1 MKKQTRLD
9 DTISILLGS
18 AWKREY
24 PFHPERKFR
33 FDYARPDVKIAIE
46 IQGGIWTRGKHV
58 RGVGYE
64 NDCEK
69 LNLAVT
75 MGWKVLWYT
84 PQMVMRNPQK
94 FLGEVNL
101 LLTT

>member
-1 MKKQTRLD
+1 MKKQALHD
-9 DTISILLGS
+9 DTISILLGRS
-18 AWKREY
+18 WKREY
-24 PFHPERKFR
+24 AFHPSRRFR

-46 IQGGIWTRGKHV
+46 IQGGTWTQGKHV

-75 MGWKVLWYT
+75 MGWRVLWYT
-84 PQMVMRNPQK
+84 PQMVLRNPQK
-94 FLGEVNL
+94 FLDDVNL